1 MPLPPWPTATL
12 PGSALAC
19 ASRSATLLI
28 GDAGLTT
35 STNGM
40 WASSEIGTKSFCA
53 SNGIFGY
60 SAALAARP
68 PAAPTPSV

>member
-1 MPLPPWPTATL
+1 M
-12 PGSALAC
+12 
-19 ASRSATLLI
+19 LLM
-28 GDAGLTT
+28 GDAGLAT

-40 WASSEIGTKSFCA
+40 WASSEIGAKSFCA